1 MNASGAQGDTGI
13 SFANHLR
20 VLDGWRGLSILLV
33 LTTHLVP
40 VGPHANAS
48 IGILGMVLFFTL
60 SGFLITSS
68 LLKSKMRTSEFL
80 LRRFFRIVPLA
91 WLYCAIV
98 FAFQSE
104 SLHSMM
110 AHFLFYANLPPP
122 QVRLATDHLWSL
134 CLEAQF
140 YVGVALLFKLFKQ
153 SGLLI
158 LPVLG
163 LAFTTLRIVDDVTV
177 SSITWF
183 RIDEVLAGTTL
194 ALVHHGRL
202 GVVGSVIR
210 RALPTLPQWPLFAL
224 LALSSLFDL
233 DHARWIAY
241 PRPYLSAL
249 LVGATLANPSTSL
262 GALLGRRTLQYI
274 ATISYALYVI
284 HLGLAHTWLGSGDL
298 LEKYAK
304 RPLLLAVLFVT
315 AHVSTF
321 HYEHPLIS
329 YGRRL
334 AKRWAV
340 ARPQG
345 SLT

>member
-1 MNASGAQGDTGI
+1 MNARRVPDDTGI

-33 LTTHLVP
+33 LVTHLMP
-40 VGPHANAS
+40 IGPRANAS

-60 SGFLITSS
+60 SGFLITST
-68 LLKSKMRTSEFL
+68 LLKSTARTSEFL

-91 WLYCAIV
+91 WLYLAFV

-104 SLHSMM
+104 TLRSMI

-122 QVRLATDHLWSL
+122 QIRLATDHLWSL
-134 CLEAQF
+134 CVEAQF
-140 YVGVALLFKLFKQ
+140 YIGVALLFMLFKQ
-153 SGLLI
+153 RGLLI
-158 LPVLG
+158 LPLLG
-163 LAFTTLRIVDDVTV
+163 LAFTTLRIVGDVPV

-183 RIDEVLAGTTL
+183 RIDEVLAGSTL

-202 GVVGSVIR
+202 GAVGAVIR
-210 RALPTLPQWPLFAL
+210 RELETLPQWPLFAL
-224 LALSSLFDL
+224 LALSSLYDL
-233 DHARWIAY
+233 DHVGWIAY

-249 LVGATLANPSTSL
+249 LVGATIANPRTSL
-262 GALLGRRTLQYI
+262 GALLGRKSLLYL

-284 HLGLAHTWLGSGDL
+284 HLGLVHTWLGSGDL
-298 LEKYAK
+298 IEKYAK

-321 HYEHPLIS
+321 YYEHPLIA

-334 AKRWAV
+334 AKRWAD

-345 SLT
+345 SPA